1 MKRIFAGA
9 SCAIVLAALS
19 GVANAAPIYFDFS
32 GTVTEVSGTFAQ
44 SGLVGTTIS
53 GGYTL
58 ETDNLTSSAA
68 PDLANVQFFQEN
80 PAGSYAFLNYGGSSV
95 SFPMYPKF
103 NIVDLL
109 YRDTACYTFPCTPSD
124 SEGFDFAAS
133 SAERDIADTT
143 SPDFTGTF
151 RGSWLYASGYSFE
164 ELIDVTTIGPQAI
177 VTLPLP
183 SLMSGSYNEILF
195 TCVAGDPWCTQDY
208 SSIVFS
214 IDSVARGVGVRTVPE
229 PGTLYLLAVALLGV
243 AISKRFRSTPARPPR
258 TRGC

>member
-9 SCAIVLAALS
+9 ACAIVLTGSS
-19 GVANAAPIYFDFS
+19 GVANAAPIYFDFT

-80 PAGSYAFLNYGGSSV
+80 PAGSYAFLNYGGNSV
-95 SFPMYPKF
+95 TFPMYPAF
-103 NIVDLL
+103 DIVDLL
-109 YRDTACYTFPCTPSD
+109 FRDTACYTIPCSPSD

-133 SAERDIADTT
+133 SAERDIRDTAF
-143 SPDFTGTF
+143 PEFTGTF
-151 RGSWLYASGYSFE
+151 RGSWLYASGYSYE

-208 SSIVFS
+208 SSIVFN
-214 IDSVARGVGVRTVPE
+214 IDSVTRGIGVRDVPE
-229 PGTLYLLAVALLGV
+229 PGTLGLMGVALAGMFLTRRR
-243 AISKRFRSTPARPPR
+243 ADFRRRDLLNT
-258 TRGC
+258 